1 MPGIEQSAFRGLL
14 VGRHWMRRIGVDR
27 VVRRHSRLASLLRFV
42 YRFLYRTFDPC
53 GLITVEA
60 GGYRIS
66 AESQQRD
73 LALILLGKEWENRQT
88 RLFESLL
95 GPEMVFVDVGAHIG
109 YYTLLGAHRVGPRGR
124 VYAFEPAPANFRA
137 LKWNIRQNGLSNVVA
152 EPLAIAGRG
161 GRAQFTVSETDSASH
176 SLAGSLA
183 SGQKVEV
190 ETTSLDDYFAG
201 NDAPIDV
208 VKLDAE
214 GAEPEILEG
223 MQQLLKRNPAV
234 VLFVEIYPRA
244 MEALGGS
251 PEAFLER
258 LRQLGFALV
267 PFDEKRSAE
276 PPLEP
281 EGFASFLG
289 DLRARGTGTNLI
301 CRRATVTSV
310 AREVS
315 GRAQPCRPLVSIAIP
330 TYNRGELLERTL
342 ESILPELP
350 DDFEVVICDTGSTD
364 DTRERIAPIAAA
376 NARVRFF
383 PLAERLNLDEA
394 LLRLLEL
401 SRGEYVW
408 FFSSDDRMKPGAAEA
423 VRQRIFGSPKPPAL
437 VYVNQEIAGED
448 GRTLIPSQVGHRRD
462 RDFADGRGILPWLG
476 LNLGFLSAS
485 VIPLA
490 RAREVVSARDF
501 AGTRSLNLHLYLECL
516 RRGGLALYIGK
527 PLVQARRASGAPP
540 YEYRDVFV
548 RDIVR
553 ILSHAR
559 RRGFGW
565 FRVYRA
571 MHRIVADQYLRL
583 VVSWRADDP
592 AELSRTFP
600 AICRACWMVPAF
612 WLLLV
617 PARLAPRW
625 LVRGV
630 RNRLRD
636 QRNNYNRR
644 NERIDTAEAEPFSS
658 AGCVVSDAD
667 TAFPW
672 SFRSLLRARRLI
684 AFWGADRVFKSI
696 PFLIAAYRSLYAQL
710 CPQREVR
717 TEFRGHT
724 LHLDLA
730 DQTVARS
737 LVTTGAWERYETQ
750 VFAKAVRQDMVVVD
764 IGANIGQ
771 YTLEAARRVGTNGKV
786 FAFEPEPHNFEL
798 LCRNIAANGYRNV
811 VPVRKALSNR
821 CGISRLAISG
831 DNLGGHHFESLRE
844 SGQAIEVETTS
855 LDAFLRENPARIE
868 LIKMDAEG
876 AELSILEGMSGVLAA
891 NPDLIIFTEY
901 MPRAIGAFGG
911 RPASFLERLAAAGF
925 WLGIVEEE
933 TEQIEPVSPGRLE
946 EITLSLTRETH
957 GRFHVNLL
965 CLRGRFARESEASLG
980 LLAMSAAASGELP
993 AARR

>member
-1 MPGIEQSAFRGLL
+1 VAGIEQSAFRGLL
-14 VGRHWMRRIGVDR
+14 VCRHWMRRIGVDR
-27 VVRRHSRLASLLRFV
+27 VVRRHSRLASALRSA
-42 YRFLYRTFDPC
+42 YRFLYQTFDPS

-73 LALILLGKEWENRQT
+73 LALILLGKEWEERQT

-95 GPEMVFVDVGAHIG
+95 GPGMVFVDVGAHIG

-124 VYAFEPAPANFRA
+124 VYAFEPAPENFRV
-137 LKWNIRQNGLSNVVA
+137 LKRNISQNGLSNVVA
-152 EPLAIAGRG
+152 EAFAVAGRS
-161 GRAQFTVSETDSASH
+161 GRAQLTISDSDSASH

-190 ETTSLDDYFAG
+190 ETTSLDEYFAD
-201 NDAPIDV
+201 NDTRIDV

-223 MQQLLKRNPAV
+223 MQQLLARNPAA

-251 PEAFLER
+251 PEAFLAR

-267 PFDEKRSAE
+267 PFDEKRAAE
-276 PPLEP
+276 HPLEP
-281 EGFASFLG
+281 DGFASFLD
-289 DLRARGTGTNLI
+289 DLRAQGTGTNLI
-301 CRRATVTSV
+301 CRRESV
-310 AREVS
+310 ACVTGLESKTARPGS
-315 GRAQPCRPLVSIAIP
+315 PLVSIAIP

-342 ESILPELP
+342 ESILPELA

-364 DTRERIAPIAAA
+364 GTRERIAPIAAA
-376 NARVRFF
+376 NPRVRFF
-383 PLAERLNLDEA
+383 SLAERLNLDEA
-394 LLRLLEL
+394 LLRLLDL

-408 FFSSDDRMKPGAAEA
+408 FFSSDDRMKPGAAEE
-423 VRQRIFGSPKPPAL
+423 VRQRIFGSRRPPAL
-437 VYVNQEIAGED
+437 VYVNQEILGED
-448 GRTLIPSQVGHRRD
+448 GRTLIASQAGRERD

-490 RAREVVSARDF
+490 SARQVTSARDF

-516 RRGGLALYIGK
+516 RRGGPALYIGK
-527 PLVQARRASGAPP
+527 PLIQVRRASGAPP

-559 RRGFGW
+559 RTGFGW
-565 FRVYRA
+565 LRIYRA
-571 MHRIVADQYLRL
+571 MNRIAATQYLRL

-592 AELSRTFP
+592 AELSRAFP
-600 AICRACWMVPAF
+600 AMCRACWMVPAF

-617 PARLAPRW
+617 PACLAPRA

-636 QRNNYNRR
+636 RRNNYNRR

-658 AGCVVSDAD
+658 AGCVVSDPNA
-667 TAFPW
+667 ALPW
-672 SFRSLLRARRLI
+672 PFRSLLRARRMS
-684 AFWGADRVFKSI
+684 ASWSADRVFKSV

-710 CPQREVR
+710 CPKREVR
-717 TEFRGHT
+717 TEFRGHA

-771 YTLEAARRVGTNGKV
+771 YTLEAARRVGTNGTV

-798 LCRNIAANGYRNV
+798 LCRNITANGYRNV

-821 CGISRLAISG
+821 CGTLRLAIDA
-831 DNLGGHHFESLRE
+831 DNLGGHHFAGLSETD
-844 SGQAIEVETTS
+844 QVIDVETTS
-855 LDAFLRENPARIE
+855 LDAFLRENPTKIE
-868 LIKMDAEG
+868 LIKIDAEG
-876 AELSILEGMSGVLAA
+876 AELSILEGMSGALTA

-911 RPASFLERLAAAGF
+911 RPASFLETLAAAGF
-925 WLGIVEEE
+925 SLGIVEEE
-933 TEQIEPVSPGRLE
+933 TEQIEPVSLGRLE
-946 EITLSLTRETH
+946 EITLSLMRETR

-965 CLRGRFARESEASLG
+965 CLRGRFARESEASFG
-980 LLAMSAAASGELP
+980 LLAMSAAASGALP